1 MKSKNLGHPPKSLL
15 NVGMRSD
22 HKVPELFTSSK
33 SHSQNFPEKKH
44 SRHFD
49 PPPKRPS
56 LQYIFIKETSNII
69 IFWWNTG
76 PSNRMENLHN
86 TWQDALDRAGG
97 CGEPA
102 GTSPL
107 AWLSDWSQ
115 PAAQPQPG
123 SAPSAATQPLWL
135 FAHLQGGDADST

>member
-22 HKVPELFTSSK
+22 CKVPELFTSSS

-49 PPPKRPS
+49 PPPKRPC

-76 PSNRMENLHN
+76 PSSRMENLQK
-86 TWQDALDRAGG
+86 TWQDALGRAGG

-107 AWLSDWSQ
+107 AWLSDWSE
-115 PAAQPQPG
+115 PAPAWLCTLSSH
-123 SAPSAATQPLWL
+123 SASLAVCSPARWT
-135 FAHLQGGDADST
+135 